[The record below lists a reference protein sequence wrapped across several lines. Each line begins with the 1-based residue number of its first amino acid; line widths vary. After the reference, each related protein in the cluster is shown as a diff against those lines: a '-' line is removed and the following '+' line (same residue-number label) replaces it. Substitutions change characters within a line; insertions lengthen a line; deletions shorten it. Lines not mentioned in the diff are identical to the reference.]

1 MKKIIWFRY
10 DLRLE
15 GNQAFNASTKN
26 GEVLPIYIYDENY
39 WRLPTSSSFHLK
51 FIEDSLEGLSAELS
65 KHKSKLHTFYGYK
78 QEILK
83 ILIEKYGIQEIYTN
97 RVIKNAFITNLDKK
111 CEDLFKNKDVFWRK
125 YDQFGIQI

>member
-15 GNQAFNASTKN
+15 DNQAFNASTKN

-51 FIEDSLEGLSAELS
+51 FIE
-65 KHKSKLHTFYGYK
+65 FV
-78 QEILK
+78 IFFIF
-83 ILIEKYGIQEIYTN
+83 ILIES
-97 RVIKNAFITNLDKK
+97 NLSL
-111 CEDLFKNKDVFWRK
+111 C
-125 YDQFGIQI
+125 II